1 MNVLRQ
7 KWSEG
12 RAGIGGWMQISDPLT
27 AEVMAHAGYDA
38 VVIDMQHSGTT
49 FDTAVSMIRAIELG
63 GALPVVRTR
72 ANRADEIGHL
82 LDFGALGIIA
92 PMIETADQAEALA
105 RAVHYPPHGDRS
117 FGPRRPA
124 LRFGA
129 DYPAK
134 ASETFVTF
142 AMIETGK
149 GLENLDEIL
158 AVPGLDGV
166 FIGPADLSQSLTG
179 VPRPDSDD
187 PVVVA
192 AVRTIREKAHAA
204 GRRAGIFCGGVE
216 FARAKQAEGF
226 DFVTL
231 TPDLTMLAAAAKA
244 AVTRAREV

>member
-1 MNVLRQ
+1 MNLLR
-7 KWSEG
+7 KLWAEG
-12 RAGIGGWMQISDPLT
+12 QTGIGGWMQISDALT
-27 AEVMAHAGYDA
+27 AEVMSHSGYDA

-49 FDTAVSMIRAIELG
+49 FDNATSMIRAIELG
-63 GALPVVRTR
+63 GALPFVRTR
-72 ANRADEIGHL
+72 ANKADEIGHL
-82 LDFGALGIIA
+82 LDFGALGIIV
-92 PMIETADQAEALA
+92 PMIESADQARALA

-117 FGPRRPA
+117 FGPRRPS

-142 AMIETGK
+142 AMIETRK
-149 GLENLDEIL
+149 GLENIDEIL
-158 AVPGLDGV
+158 AVEGLDGV

-187 PVVVA
+187 PVVVD
-192 AVRTIREKAHAA
+192 AVRRVREKAHAA

-216 FARAKQAEGF
+216 FARSKKAEGF

-231 TPDLTMLAAAAKA
+231 TPDLSMLAAAARA
-244 AVTRAREV
+244 AVSRARED